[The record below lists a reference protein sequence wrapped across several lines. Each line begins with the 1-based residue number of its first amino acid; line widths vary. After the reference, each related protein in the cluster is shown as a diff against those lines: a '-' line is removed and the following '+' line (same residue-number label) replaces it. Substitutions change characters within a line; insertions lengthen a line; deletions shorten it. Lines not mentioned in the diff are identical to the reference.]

1 MVKIYK
7 IHLCSIYHSREI
19 TNNTRCGEETCSTS
33 NLEHGSAL
41 NVTSVHEFHSV
52 RHSTN
57 ISDMDIVDITIPDL
71 PVVSRCPTV
80 TSWSSRVEM
89 VVGMAS
95 PGFKFTL
102 SGEQKNS
109 CLT

>member
-1 MVKIYK
+1 MP
-7 IHLCSIYHSREI
+7 S
-19 TNNTRCGEETCSTS
+19 
-33 NLEHGSAL
+33 L
-41 NVTSVHEFHSV
+41 NYSMTQSKYLVIPQILVIWILFV
-52 RHSTN
+52 
-57 ISDMDIVDITIPDL
+57 IDITIPEL

-80 TSWSSRVEM
+80 TSLSSRVEM

-102 SGEQKNS
+102 LGEQKNN